1 MPAPVCLLVNPSA
14 GGGRGRKAAPRV
26 QGRLRE
32 LGLQVR
38 REDTRDLDHA
48 RVLARSAADAGE
60 TIVVLSGDGMIGAV
74 ADVLRELPGAVLGVL
89 PGGRGNDLVRVLGIS
104 QDPVQACT
112 TIADGL
118 PRAIDVGEVDG
129 RAFVGIASVGFD
141 SDANRIANEA
151 PPWLG
156 NLVYAYGA
164 LRALIAWR
172 PARFEVELD
181 PPGER
186 RSFTAYTVGACNS
199 KTYGGGMRAAP
210 DALLDDGLL
219 EVVVLESVSKLRFV
233 TSILPKVFSG
243 AHVHEPGVHVFRAH
257 EVSISSDR
265 PFTMYADG
273 DPIGELPVRVRAL
286 PGAVTILTPV
296 SPPAD
301 SPFTRPDPVA
311 DSPPPSTPADPR
323 HHPSH
328 QLRRLANPPHAA
340 DGRHAGSQASARA
353 SARCPVASARRW
365 RHQRAGQAAA
375 DPGARRAR
383 PARLAA
389 EARERARVRHE
400 RQDDD
405 GRDGRI
411 DPTARRRPARA

>member
-1 MPAPVCLLVNPSA
+1 
-14 GGGRGRKAAPRV
+14 
-26 QGRLRE
+26 
-32 LGLQVR
+32 
-38 REDTRDLDHA
+38 
-48 RVLARSAADAGE
+48 
-60 TIVVLSGDGMIGAV
+60 MIGAV
-74 ADVLRELPGAVLGVL
+74 ADVLRELPGALLGVL

-104 QDPVQACT
+104 QDPVQACA

-151 PPWLG
+151 PAWLG

-164 LRALIAWR
+164 LRALIAWH

-181 PPGER
+181 SSGER
-186 RSFTAYTVGACNS
+186 HSFTAYTVGAANS

-243 AHVHEPGVHVFRAH
+243 AHVHEPGVHVFRAR

-286 PGAVTILTPV
+286 PGAVTILTPA
-296 SPPAD
+296 SPPTD
-301 SPFTRPDPVA
+301 SPFAIP
-311 DSPPPSTPADPR
+311 SPRSTPAD
-323 HHPSH
+323 S
-328 QLRRLANPPHAA
+328 APPAT
-340 DGRHAGSQASARA
+340 G
-353 SARCPVASARRW
+353 
-365 RHQRAGQAAA
+365 
-375 DPGARRAR
+375 
-383 PARLAA
+383 
-389 EARERARVRHE
+389 
-400 RQDDD
+400 
-405 GRDGRI
+405 
-411 DPTARRRPARA
+411 PTARGGSPTHS